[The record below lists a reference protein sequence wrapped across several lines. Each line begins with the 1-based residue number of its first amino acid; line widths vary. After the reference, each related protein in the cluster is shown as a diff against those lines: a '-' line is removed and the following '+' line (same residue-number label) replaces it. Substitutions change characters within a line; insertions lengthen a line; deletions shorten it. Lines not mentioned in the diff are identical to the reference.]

1 MTTRCGGG
9 FIPIPVFAPPSRSYT
24 NTSRNKF
31 CRRPGEAHEERPVR
45 QTIATVG
52 ATGVAQTPEIA
63 SPRIHLLSNGTCSVT
78 VTNSGGGYLRWLDFD
93 VTRWRADPTC
103 DVFGL
108 FCYIRDLE
116 SGTTWS
122 NTHQPVRSPERR
134 YTWSFTPDKAEFRR
148 RSGPCETF
156 TEIVI
161 SAEDNAEVR
170 RVTLVNTSRK
180 RCRLELTSYMELAL
194 APHRTDRAHP
204 AFNKL
209 FIETEWLPNCD
220 ALVARRRLRAPDDR
234 PVWAAHLMVPESAI
248 EAAEFETDRAKFL
261 GRGRTPENPEALT
274 RRLTNSVGAVLDPIF
289 SLRRRVTILPNQR
302 FQFALVTVVADSR
315 EAVVTLAERYSEF
328 HTCVRA
334 FETAWTH
341 SQLEM
346 RRLHIR
352 RADVQTFQQL
362 AGLIILPQAQL
373 RPPPGRLGRAEG
385 QRALWRQGI
394 SGDLPIVV
402 VMIGHLSDME
412 VVREILTAHTFWN
425 LRGLKVD
432 LVLVSEEVASY
443 EEPLTEHLRRLTEA
457 QAYLT
462 GVDQAGG
469 VYLRSATK
477 ISKEELLALQA
488 AARMVLVAARGTL
501 RQQLAASAPAAA
513 KPRQLLPARQFLEE
527 PSAPLPFMEL
537 KYFNGL
543 GGFTE
548 DGKEFVIYLGPNRIH
563 TASLDQYHGEPEV
576 RDIDFRVWRR
586 MCLGPQ

>member
-1 MTTRCGGG
+1 MVHHQGMSLLAYGNALHDNAMRRRFHSDPRIRATEPLLHEHIPEQILPTT
-9 FIPIPVFAPPSRSYT
+9 
-24 NTSRNKF
+24 
-31 CRRPGEAHEERPVR
+31 GEAHEERPVR

-52 ATGVAQTPEIA
+52 AAAVAQTPEIA

-78 VTNSGGGYLRWLDFD
+78 VTNSGGGYLRWLDLD

-103 DVFGL
+103 DVSGL

-148 RSGPCETF
+148 RSGPCETI

-161 SAEDNAEVR
+161 SAEDDAEVR

-180 RCRLELTSYMELAL
+180 RCRLELTSYIELAL

-315 EAVVTLAERYSEF
+315 EAVVTLAGRYSEF

-402 VMIGHLSDME
+402 VMIGHLRDME
-412 VVREILTAHTFWN
+412 VVREILTAHTFWH

-432 LVLVSEEVASY
+432 LVSGERGS
-443 EEPLTEHLRRLTEA
+443 R
-457 QAYLT
+457 
-462 GVDQAGG
+462 
-469 VYLRSATK
+469 
-477 ISKEELLALQA
+477 EL
-488 AARMVLVAARGTL
+488 RGT
-501 RQQLAASAPAAA
+501 
-513 KPRQLLPARQFLEE
+513 
-527 PSAPLPFMEL
+527 
-537 KYFNGL
+537 
-543 GGFTE
+543 
-548 DGKEFVIYLGPNRIH
+548 
-563 TASLDQYHGEPEV
+563 
-576 RDIDFRVWRR
+576 ID
-586 MCLGPQ
+586 